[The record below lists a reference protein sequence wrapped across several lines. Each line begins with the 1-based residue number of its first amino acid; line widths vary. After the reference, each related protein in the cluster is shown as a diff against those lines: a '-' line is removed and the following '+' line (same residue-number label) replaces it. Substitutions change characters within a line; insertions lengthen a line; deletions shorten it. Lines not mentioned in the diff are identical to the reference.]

1 MPNSYD
7 VGDQVRCSGT
17 FRDADTHALVD
28 PATVVFQYRDPS
40 RNITTLTTPDVS
52 IANPST
58 GLYQSVIDVDED
70 TKSKEFW
77 YYRWSSTVDYK
88 AAGWGSFTVNDDPFT

>member
-17 FRDADTHALVD
+17 FSDVDTGALVA
-28 PATVVFQYRDPS
+28 PATVVFQYKDPDA
-40 RNITTLTTPDVS
+40 NITTLTTPDVLIS
-52 IANPST
+52 NPST
-58 GLYQSVIDVDED
+58 GLYQSVVDADDEG
-70 TKSKEFW
+70 EW

-88 AAGWGSFTVNDDPFT
+88 AANWDKFFVKDDPFT

>member
-17 FRDADTHALVD
+17 FRDADTGGLVT
-28 PATVVFQYRDPS
+28 PATVVFEYLDPDS
-40 RNITTLTTPDVS
+40 NKITITTPNVLIS
-52 IANPST
+52 NPST
-58 GLYQSVIDVDED
+58 GLYRSVIDIDDEG
-70 TKSKEFW
+70 EW

-88 AAGWGSFTVNDDPFT
+88 AAGWGKFFINDDPFT